1 LSSQIP
7 KKSSFILETFHKFI
21 RNKKIL
27 RNFLEFEKLKKTDE
41 KPLNLKSFKIPN
53 KTCEVHMV

>member
-21 RNKKIL
+21 RNKKYL
-27 RNFLEFEKLKKTDE
+27 EFFLKFEKLKKTAE

-53 KTCEVHMV
+53 KICEVHMV